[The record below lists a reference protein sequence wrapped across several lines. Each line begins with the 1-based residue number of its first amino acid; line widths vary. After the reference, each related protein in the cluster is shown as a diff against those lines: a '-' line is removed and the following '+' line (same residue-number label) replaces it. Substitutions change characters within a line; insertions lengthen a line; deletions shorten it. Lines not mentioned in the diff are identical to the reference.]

1 VVIDENVFPFASL
14 HPNVGALLKKEILL
28 LSSFTHNSHEGAQ
41 NIDDHMSP
49 LCLLLMCSRKRK
61 PHKKIRAKMM
71 QKTSSEIDVQNW
83 PENDE
88 TSVETEPD
96 LPRHSLVQ
104 PDP

>member
-1 VVIDENVFPFASL
+1 
-14 HPNVGALLKKEILL
+14 
-28 LSSFTHNSHEGAQ
+28 
-41 NIDDHMSP
+41 
-49 LCLLLMCSRKRK
+49 MCSRKRK